1 MTSSPQRSGIQ
12 ETDVWAAADALLLE
26 GARPTIERIRQKA
39 GRGSPN
45 TVGPYLDTWFKG
57 LGARIRDPGAFAAAP
72 AVPDPIA
79 QSATH
84 FWETALSVAR
94 GEAAAA
100 LTVERQAIGA
110 AADELETQ
118 RAALALEKAELQT
131 RLEAQDQAMRL
142 LHAQLDELRD
152 QRDHLHRALE
162 NRNAAYVAVEQRLA
176 VLGGEIDALRKQLD
190 HERGR
195 FEGERRAIDE
205 RAAAH
210 EKRWL
215 QEVDRARE
223 ALKTAEA
230 RAARTASDQAQ
241 RLEALQHDVRNV
253 IAERFRLSERA
264 AAQDIE
270 LVRLRSEHEAAIAMA
285 NEIRAQLG
293 RREAEAAAQTARL
306 QEQLAMALQQ
316 LAEKE
321 REHGAVVRSLTL
333 NAAGRGEKVK
343 TARRARG

>member
-1 MTSSPQRSGIQ
+1 MASTSERVGIR
-12 ETDVWAAADALLLE
+12 ETDVWEAADALLLE
-26 GARPTIERIRQKA
+26 GARPTVERIRQKV

-79 QSATH
+79 QAATH

-94 GEAAAA
+94 GEAATALAGERAA
-100 LTVERQAIGA
+100 VDA
-110 AADELETQ
+110 AAAQLETQ
-118 RAALALEKAELQT
+118 RSALGVERTELQT
-131 RLEAQDQAMRL
+131 RMEAQEQAMQL
-142 LHAQLDELRD
+142 LRAQLAEMRD
-152 QRDHLHRALE
+152 QRDLLQRTLE
-162 NRNAAYVAVEQRLA
+162 DRNTAYSAAELRLA
-176 VLGGEIDALRKQLD
+176 ALAGEIDALRKVLD
-190 HERGR
+190 QERGR
-195 FEGERRAIDE
+195 FEAERRAIDE

-223 ALKTAEA
+223 ALKTTEA
-230 RAARTASDQAQ
+230 RAARSASDQAQ
-241 RLEALQHDVRNV
+241 RLEALQRDLQSVT
-253 IAERFRLSERA
+253 AERSRLGERA

-270 LVRLRSEHEAAIAMA
+270 LVRLRSEHEAAITMA
-285 NEIRAQLG
+285 NEVRAQLG
-293 RREAEAAAQTARL
+293 RREAEAANQTARL

-333 NAAGRGEKVK
+333 NATGRGEKLK
-343 TARRARG
+343 SARRLR